1 MHKAPR
7 ISADPNVTPMIDVL
21 LVLLIVFM
29 VMVVRV
35 HHTLDVQLPRPESG
49 VSEGSTPIVLEVL
62 PGPSYRINS
71 VAVDAPAL
79 ATRLRGIYQGRPE
92 KVIQVAGDPEAT
104 YASIVNAI
112 DIAKASGV
120 LVVGMVPRPR

>member
-1 MHKAPR
+1 M
-7 ISADPNVTPMIDVL
+7 SAEPNVTPMIDVL

-29 VMVVRV
+29 VLVVRV

-49 VSEGSTPIVLEVL
+49 PSDGSTPIVLEVL

-71 VAVDAPAL
+71 VSVERGSLAV
-79 ATRLRGIYQGRPE
+79 RLSGIYRGRPE
-92 KVIQVAGDPEAT
+92 KVIQIAGDPRAS
-104 YASIVNAI
+104 YANVVEAI

-120 LVVGMVPRPR
+120 RVVGMVPRPK